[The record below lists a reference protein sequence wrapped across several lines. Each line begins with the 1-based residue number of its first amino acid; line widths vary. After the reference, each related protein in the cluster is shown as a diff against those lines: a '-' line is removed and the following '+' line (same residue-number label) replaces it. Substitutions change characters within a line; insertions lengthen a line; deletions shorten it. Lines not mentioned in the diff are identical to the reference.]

1 MISIV
6 DLGYFVVFALL
17 AALLIYLI
25 ITLKNV
31 NDLLTETKKI
41 TADNEKHLQATM
53 ENVASITKNIDL
65 ITADVNTM
73 STLVKGGLERAD
85 RSFAS
90 VEKNIKGSAESVR
103 HNVEE
108 SIGTV
113 RQNVEELASYIRLVT
128 KVVESF
134 ASIFGGR
141 KK

>member
-1 MISIV
+1 MISII

-25 ITLKNV
+25 ITLKNI
-31 NDLLTETKKI
+31 NDLLNETKKI
-41 TADNEKHLQATM
+41 AADNEKHLEATL
-53 ENVASITKNIDL
+53 ENVSSNTKNIDL
-65 ITADVNTM
+65 ITEDVNRM
-73 STLVKGGLERAD
+73 STLVKTGLERAD
-85 RSFAS
+85 KSFDT

-134 ASIFGGR
+134 AGIFG
-141 KK
+141 KKK